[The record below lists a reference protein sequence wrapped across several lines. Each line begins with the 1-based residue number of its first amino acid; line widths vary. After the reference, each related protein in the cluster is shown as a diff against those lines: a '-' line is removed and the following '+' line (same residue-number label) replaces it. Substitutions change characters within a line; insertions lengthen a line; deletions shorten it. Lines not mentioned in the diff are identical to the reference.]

1 MKIKHVGIG
10 VTIYPRAGGSFTAA
24 HGEVIDVPAKV
35 GAELKDHPDW
45 VAVKVVETIDG
56 VVDAKKDGKI

>member
-10 VTIYPRAGGSFTAA
+10 VTIYPRAGGSFTAL

-35 GAELKDHPDW
+35 GAELKGHPDW
-45 VAVKVVETIDG
+45 VAVKVESTDG

>member
-35 GAELKDHPDW
+35 GAELKGHPDW
-45 VAVKVVETIDG
+45 VAVKVVNTDG